1 MNTSFWKE
9 FDRNREKTLN
19 INEYINDGFEKVCD
33 VTKYGVDWMY
43 KNINKDLMYSD
54 HNSWVYFIVENETI
68 VKCGETGNP
77 LGIPEQ
83 RGYLWEYPIQPVGN
97 SKSRFGRLRKGDG
110 TDAFIRA
117 GLRKSINSG
126 NIVSLWAKKCK
137 IHTLAESLQGQTRRV
152 ETTIHKSVELMYLEH
167 FKSNAGHLPLLNKS
181 LK

>member
-33 VTKYGVDWMY
+33 VTNYGVDWMY

-117 GLRKSINSG
+117 
-126 NIVSLWAKKCK
+126 
-137 IHTLAESLQGQTRRV
+137 
-152 ETTIHKSVELMYLEH
+152 
-167 FKSNAGHLPLLNKS
+167 
-181 LK
+181 